1 MRRLILLR
9 HATAEGSAPG
19 GDIDR
24 NLTASGREDA
34 RRMGEALAAMGVRP
48 DLALVSPAARA
59 RQTWDAV
66 HDAFGDVEVEL
77 DPTLYS
83 AGLSGL
89 RQAVEAAGTRCE
101 TLIVVGHN
109 PGLHQLAV
117 DLLLEGSAS
126 PVGLDGL
133 GGGLPPGAAVLFA
146 VDAAGRARFEAVRR
160 PDELD
165 GAGA

>member
-19 GDIDR
+19 GDFDR
-24 NLTASGREDA
+24 DLTDGGRADA
-34 RRMGEALAAMGVRP
+34 RRMGEALAALGLRP

-59 RQTWDAV
+59 RQTWDAA

-77 DPTLYS
+77 DPTLYN

-89 RQAVEAAGTRCE
+89 RAVIEAAGTRCE

-117 DLLLEGSAS
+117 DLLLESAAS
-126 PVGLDGL
+126 PTGLDHL
-133 GGGLPPGAAVLFA
+133 SAGLPPGAAAVFA
-146 VDAAGRARFEAVRR
+146 VDETGRVRYESLHR
-160 PDELD
+160 PSDFDEGL
-165 GAGA
+165 A